1 MYLVVLIASL
11 MIFCAV
17 VFAFANSP
25 YVSVFHPFTFY
36 CSFHGLVFV
45 IRPLLSFWLNY
56 EMLYRVFKFMPS
68 QADKITAIGAANVGF
83 LAFGFFVFRKGAVAM
98 RFKSDAFSD
107 AEKRRLTS
115 YFCWVVALA
124 APFAFWS
131 LLTTYNMAANFEVA
145 SNMRRDAAS
154 GVMFNTDTTGYFVE
168 AQLMLATLGAVLAWL
183 LRFRL
188 VAIAPLVAFV
198 LLRAGSGG
206 RGPFVTA
213 LVSASLFYLYEKR
226 KRMPNIRTLALAA
239 VLAFGFVQIGSDR
252 GLTLRSLFG
261 AQTDF
266 REIQTSSLKFGEGMD
281 FANLEFL
288 EYLVTMIPDRT
299 HTYGYFNDVLQVF
312 TEPVPR
318 VLWPGKPFGAPF
330 ERISL
335 LDYGNPIG
343 MTRSMPGEGWYS
355 LGWAGVVIWCGLC
368 GYVLGYVYRRF
379 ALSEQ
384 NTFQVAAYIMFL
396 PILIVAYR
404 DGQLVTVFRQG
415 IFYLG
420 PILLWLAF
428 SRLSGV
434 KMASEMRRIFAR
446 SQANS
451 PAGALPAG
459 PPLTKLQ
466 GLPPAV
472 RRRKTMLAQQRDQLD
487 E

>member
-17 VFAFANSP
+17 VFAYATSP

-36 CSFHGLVFV
+36 CLFHGLVFV

-56 EMLYRVFKFMPS
+56 EILYRGFKFMPS
-68 QADKITAIGAANVGF
+68 EANKITAIVAANVGF

-98 RFKSDAFSD
+98 KFKGDAFT
-107 AEKRRLTS
+107 ATEKRRLTT
-115 YFCWVVALA
+115 YFCWVAALA
-124 APFAFWS
+124 APFAVWS

-154 GVMFNTDTTGYFVE
+154 GVMYNTDTSGYFVE

-183 LRFRL
+183 FRFRL
-188 VAIAPLVAFV
+188 VAVAPLVGFV

-213 LVSASLFYLYEKR
+213 LVSTSLFYLYEKR
-226 KRMPNIRTLALAA
+226 ERVPNLKTLALTA

-266 REIQTSSLKFGEGMD
+266 REIRISTLKFGEGMD

-288 EYLVTMIPDRT
+288 EYLVTMIPERT

-318 VLWPGKPFGAPF
+318 ALWKDKPFGAPF

-379 ALSEQ
+379 VQSDQ
-384 NTFQVAAYIMFL
+384 NSFQVAAYIMFL

-428 SRLSGV
+428 SKLSGV
-434 KMASEMRRIFAR
+434 KMATDMRRSFAR
-446 SQANS
+446 SRANS
-451 PAGALPAG
+451 PVGNLPVGAPQA
-459 PPLTKLQ
+459 Q
-466 GLPPAV
+466 SRDLPPAV
-472 RRRKTMLAQQRDQLD
+472 RRRKIALAQQRDLSD
-487 E
+487 

>member
-11 MIFCAV
+11 MIFCTV
-17 VFAFANSP
+17 VFAFAKGP

-36 CSFHGLVFV
+36 CLFHGIVFV
-45 IRPLLSFWLNY
+45 IRPLLAVWLDY
-56 EMLYRVFKFMPS
+56 EILYRVFKFMPS
-68 QADKITAIGAANVGF
+68 EAEKITAILVANLGF
-83 LAFGFFVFRKGAVAM
+83 LAFGFFVFRQGAVPM
-98 RFKSDAFSD
+98 RFKGDVFA
-107 AEKRRLTS
+107 ATEKRRLIR
-115 YFCWVVALA
+115 YFLWVTALF

-131 LLTTYNMAANFEVA
+131 LLTTYNMAANFEIG
-145 SNMRRDAAS
+145 SNMGRDAAT
-154 GVMFNTDTTGYFVE
+154 GVTYNIDTNGYFVE

-183 LRFRL
+183 FRFRL
-188 VAIAPLVAFV
+188 VSIVPLVAFV
-198 LLRAGSGG
+198 LLRAGLGG

-213 LVSASLFYLYEKR
+213 LVSTSMFYLYEKR
-226 KRMPNIRTLALAA
+226 SRMPNIRTLALAA

-266 REIQTSSLKFGEGMD
+266 REIRTSSLKFGEGMD

-318 VLWPGKPFGAPF
+318 VLWKDKPFGAPF

-368 GYVLGYVYRRF
+368 GYMLGYAYRRF
-379 ALSEQ
+379 VQSEQ
-384 NTFQVAAYIMFL
+384 NAFQVAAYIMFL

-420 PILLWLAF
+420 PILLWLVF
-428 SRLSGV
+428 SKASGV
-434 KMASEMRRIFAR
+434 KMATEMRTTFAR
-446 SQANS
+446 ARVNS
-451 PAGALPAG
+451 ALASLPAS
-459 PPLTKLQ
+459 PPQSQLRD
-466 GLPPAV
+466 LPPAV
-472 RRRKTMLAQQRDQLD
+472 RRRKIALAQQRDQLD
-487 E
+487 

>member
-17 VFAFANSP
+17 VFAYATSP

-36 CSFHGLVFV
+36 CLFHGLVFV

-56 EMLYRVFKFMPS
+56 EMLYRAFRFVPS
-68 QADKITAIGAANVGF
+68 QPDKIAAIVVANIGF
-83 LAFGFFVFRKGAVAM
+83 LAFGFFAFRQGAVPM
-98 RFKSDAFSD
+98 RFKSDGFAA
-107 AEKRRLTS
+107 AEKRRLTG
-115 YFCWVVALA
+115 YFCCIAALA

-145 SNMRRDAAS
+145 ANMGRDAAS
-154 GVMFNTDTTGYFVE
+154 GVMYNTDTSGYFVE

-183 LRFRL
+183 FRFRL
-188 VAIAPLVAFV
+188 VAIAPLVVFV

-213 LVSASLFYLYEKR
+213 LVSAALFYLYEKR
-226 KRMPNIRTLALAA
+226 ERVPNIKTLALTL

-252 GLTLRSLFG
+252 GLTLRGLFG
-261 AQTDF
+261 AETDF
-266 REIQTSSLKFGEGMD
+266 REIRTSSLKFGEGMD
-281 FANLEFL
+281 FGNLEFL
-288 EYLVTMIPDRT
+288 EYLVTIIPERT

-312 TEPVPR
+312 TEPIPR
-318 VLWPGKPFGAPF
+318 ALWKDKPYGAPF
-330 ERISL
+330 ERISVF
-335 LDYGNPIG
+335 DYGRPNG
-343 MTRSMPGEGWYS
+343 MTRSMPGEGWYA

-379 ALSEQ
+379 VQSEQ
-384 NTFQVAAYIMFL
+384 NTFQVAAYVMFL

-420 PILLWLAF
+420 PIILWLVLAKLF
-428 SRLSGV
+428 GV
-434 KMASEMRRIFAR
+434 KMADEMRRVFAR
-446 SQANS
+446 TRAAAV
-451 PAGALPAG
+451 PGALAG
-459 PPLTKLQ
+459 SPPQAQWQ
-466 GLPPAV
+466 GLPAAV
-472 RRRKTMLAQQRDQLD
+472 QRRRIALMQQQGQP

>member
-17 VFAFANSP
+17 VFAYATSP

-36 CSFHGLVFV
+36 CLFHGLVFV

-56 EMLYRVFKFMPS
+56 EVLYRGFKFMPTE
-68 QADKITAIGAANVGF
+68 ADKITAIAAANVGF
-83 LAFGFFVFRKGAVAM
+83 LAFGFFVFRQGAVMM
-98 RFKSDAFSD
+98 RFKSDSFTA
-107 AEKRRLTS
+107 AEKRRLTT
-115 YFCWVVALA
+115 YFCWVAALA

-154 GVMFNTDTTGYFVE
+154 GVMYNTDTSGYFVE

-188 VAIAPLVAFV
+188 AAIAPLVAFV

-213 LVSASLFYLYEKR
+213 LVSTSLFYLYEKR
-226 KRMPNIRTLALAA
+226 KRLPNIRTLALAA

-266 REIQTSSLKFGEGMD
+266 REIRTSSLKFGEGMD

-318 VLWPGKPFGAPF
+318 ALWKDKPFGAPF

-379 ALSEQ
+379 VQSEQ
-384 NTFQVAAYIMFL
+384 NAFQVAAYIMFL

-420 PILLWLAF
+420 PILLWLGF
-428 SRLSGV
+428 SKVSGV
-434 KMASEMRRIFAR
+434 KMAAEMRMSFAR
-446 SQANS
+446 SRAKSALHSSSES
-451 PAGALPAG
+451 PPQSQLHD
-459 PPLTKLQ
+459 
-466 GLPPAV
+466 LPPAV
-472 RRRKTMLAQQRDQLD
+472 RRRKIALAQQRDQLD
-487 E
+487 